1 MTDRNINVGVRMLL
15 RAFAGRPMRISL
27 LNGST
32 VLGSGISYFNVEE
45 IGQEAIAAV
54 LQPINK
60 NNTPHTKLQI
70 GTDSS
75 MTHIRITDLTT
86 NTDMPL
92 IPYSLTVTN
101 PTIVTI
107 GLIQI
112 ELEQFR
118 GQMQYA

>member
-1 MTDRNINVGVRMLL
+1 MTNRNINVGVRMLL

-54 LQPINK
+54 LQPVNK
-60 NNTPHTKLQI
+60 NYDPHTKLQI
-70 GTDSS
+70 GIGSS

-86 NTDMPL
+86 NANMPL

-107 GLIQI
+107 ELLNI
-112 ELEQFR
+112 ELEQFH
-118 GQMQYA
+118 GQVR